1 MNIRQYNRCKQM
13 GSVPTFTR
21 LHLKCRS
28 VEPVLGSRG
37 MHSPRT
43 TTGTRRRRRP
53 RMTYSGGVCGMDHRR
68 VGDHAS
74 GDVVG
79 SPPPPTTTAVQSR
92 QQHRTRVIA
101 LPSYVLY
108 VHHTIRVHDV
118 YVCATA
124 ATTSTHAA
132 RGPRSSRTC
141 FDRVAARRCR
151 FHDNIPRERATLR
164 RHRPLQIGVPNYQVL
179 QSI

>member
-1 MNIRQYNRCKQM
+1 M

-79 SPPPPTTTAVQSR
+79 SPPPPTTAAVQSR

-108 VHHTIRVHDV
+108 KKKKYTYTIPYEYTTFTCARRRPALFT
-118 YVCATA
+118 YVLWPRCC
-124 ATTSTHAA
+124 STLPFSRQHPYRARHAA
-132 RGPRSSRTC
+132 SASSAPNWRTKL
-141 FDRVAARRCR
+141 V
-151 FHDNIPRERATLR
+151 TTK
-164 RHRPLQIGVPNYQVL
+164 YQVL